1 MSQQHRLEVIDRE
14 GWHQFYP
21 LEKSLVRIGR
31 APTNEIVLEE
41 EHGQGVSD
49 LHAQLI
55 ASTDGEITYQLVN
68 LTSEDIWL
76 DETGDKLLPPGSAIS
91 VADHTMFVMG
101 EFKLVFHTA
110 TGAVVSSAE
119 SPNQNIGLV
128 AGKALQ

>member
-55 ASTDGEITYQLVN
+55 ASTDGEVTYQLVN

-76 DETGDKLLPPGSAIS
+76 DETGDKLLPPGSAIN
-91 VADHTMFVMG
+91 VADQNPELV
-101 EFKLVFHTA
+101 EKLLARLKKQLKTK
-110 TGAVVSSAE
+110 
-119 SPNQNIGLV
+119 NRR
-128 AGKALQ
+128 K